1 MNENKPAGGG
11 VCVCVFE
18 HERTT
23 HTYIHTQ
30 AEVENIIKQKFWVS

>member
-1 MNENKPAGGG
+1 MKTSPLGEEC
-11 VCVCVFE
+11 VCVCVCE

-30 AEVENIIKQKFWVS
+30 AEVDNIIKQKF